1 MLSAVRMIYRYRH
14 GMYYFLAR
22 PPSLAYRR
30 ALVECTRQYTAVPPQ
45 AVTRE
50 KKKEIL
56 CTPTTLRPTRLLCAH
71 TSLARRRSCWLHTA
85 VHSSSTLLL
94 LH

>member
-1 MLSAVRMIYRYRH
+1 
-14 GMYYFLAR
+14 MYYFLAR

-56 CTPTTLRPTRLLCAH
+56 CTPTTLRPTRLLCAYK
-71 TSLARRRSCWLHTA
+71 SLARRRSPVAPFVGYKRLYTA
-85 VHSSSTLLL
+85 AAV
-94 LH
+94 